1 MEQGMQAQTES
12 AELQSLLEAIYQKY
26 GYDFR
31 HYSQA
36 SIRRRILQRFT
47 RSNLPDLAA
56 LKSKLLHDKNFFHI
70 LLMDFSINV
79 TEMFRDPS
87 FYLALRQEI
96 IPILKTY
103 PIVRIWVA
111 GCSSGE
117 EIYSM
122 TILLEEEGLLYK
134 SLIYATDFNEV
145 ILQKARLGIFPT
157 ERMKEYTRNYQ
168 LAGGK
173 ESFSRYYSVKNEV
186 ANMDKDLKK
195 NIIFATHNLATDGV
209 FGEMHLIM
217 CRNVMIYFDKE
228 LQNRVIGL
236 FHDSLIRK
244 GILCLGEKES
254 LRFTQYNRMFEE
266 LIVHEKIFQKM
277 LS

>member
-1 MEQGMQAQTES
+1 MEQGMQTQTEI

-47 RSNLPDLAA
+47 WSNLPDLAA
-56 LKSKLLHDKNFFHI
+56 LQSKLLHDKNFFHI

-145 ILQKARLGIFPT
+145 ILQKARQGIFPT
-157 ERMKEYTRNYQ
+157 ERMKVYTHNYQ

>member
-1 MEQGMQAQTES
+1 MQTQTES

-31 HYSQA
+31 HYSKA

-47 RSNLPDLAA
+47 RSNLPDIAA
-56 LKSKLLHDKNFFHI
+56 LQNKLLHDKNFFHT

-87 FYLALRQEI
+87 FYLALRQTV

-103 PIVRIWVA
+103 PIVRIWNA

-117 EIYSM
+117 EIYS
-122 TILLEEEGLLYK
+122 TAILLEEEGLLYK
-134 SLIYATDFNEV
+134 TLIYATDFNEV
-145 ILQKARLGIFPT
+145 ILQKAREGIFPI
-157 ERMKEYTRNYQ
+157 ERMKVYTRNHQ
-168 LAGGK
+168 LTGGK
-173 ESFSRYYSVKNEV
+173 ESFAKYYSVKNDV
-186 ANMDKDLKK
+186 AVMDKDLKQS
-195 NIIFATHNLATDGV
+195 IIFSTHNLATDGV

-217 CRNVMIYFDKE
+217 CRNVLIYFDKE

-236 FHDSLIRK
+236 FHESLIRK

-254 LRFTQYNRMFEE
+254 LRFTQYNLMFDE
-266 LIVHEKIFQKM
+266 LIAHEKIFQKT
-277 LS
+277 LR

>member
-1 MEQGMQAQTES
+1 MSMEPTVQTES
-12 AELQSLLEAIYQKY
+12 AEIQSLLEAIYQKY

-31 HYSQA
+31 HYSKA

-56 LKSKLLHDKNFFHI
+56 LQSKLLHDKNFFHT

-79 TEMFRDPS
+79 TEMFRDPA

-103 PIVRIWVA
+103 PIVRIWIA

-122 TILLEEEGLLYK
+122 VILLEEEGLLYK
-134 SLIYATDFNEV
+134 SLIYATDFNED
-145 ILQKARLGIFPT
+145 ILQKARQAIFPA
-157 ERMKEYTRNYQ
+157 ERMKVYTRNYQ

-173 ESFSRYYSVKNEV
+173 DSFSRYYNVKNDV
-186 ANMDKDLKK
+186 AYMEKDLKK

-217 CRNVMIYFDKE
+217 CRNVLIYFDKE
-228 LQNRVIGL
+228 LQDRVIGL

-254 LRFTQYNRMFEE
+254 LRFTQYNRKFDE
-266 LIVHEKIFQKM
+266 LIAQEKIFQKP
-277 LS
+277 LR